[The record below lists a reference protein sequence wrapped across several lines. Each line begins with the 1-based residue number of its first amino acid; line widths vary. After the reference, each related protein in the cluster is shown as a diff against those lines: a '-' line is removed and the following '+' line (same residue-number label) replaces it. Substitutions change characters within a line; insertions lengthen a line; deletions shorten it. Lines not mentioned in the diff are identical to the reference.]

1 MKTNIIKL
9 VVALIT
15 ASAVSAY
22 AATSGIAGEGSGPLV
37 WALIGFGTLVI
48 MLQAVPSV
56 IMLVAMVKGL
66 LAPVEHPTALPK
78 A

>member
-9 VVALIT
+9 VVALIS

-22 AATSGIAGEGSGPLV
+22 AATNGVGGEDAGLLV
-37 WALIGFGTLVI
+37 WALIGFAVLVV
-48 MLQAVPSV
+48 MLQAVPAM
-56 IMLVAMVKGL
+56 IMLGAMVKAVF
-66 LAPVEHPTALPK
+66 APADKPAALPK

>member
-1 MKTNIIKL
+1 MKANICKL

-22 AATSGIAGEGSGPLV
+22 AATSGVAGDEAGPLV
-37 WALIGFGTLVI
+37 WSLIGFGTLVI
-48 MLQAVPSV
+48 MLQAVPAV
-56 IMLVAMVKGL
+56 IMLAAMLKGVFS
-66 LAPVEHPTALPK
+66 AAEKPAALPK

>member
-1 MKTNIIKL
+1 MKANIIKL

-22 AATSGIAGEGSGPLV
+22 AATSGIAGEESGPLV
-37 WALIGFGTLVI
+37 WALIGFTTLVI

-56 IMLVAMVKGL
+56 IMLVAMIKGL
-66 LAPVEHPTALPK
+66 FAPADNSATLPK